1 LAGQIETI
9 DYLKP
14 LKAIEFIEKECEYE
28 KYIRRASKEMGYSID
43 SLNYI
48 IDGLKSIA
56 SRVDSFDE
64 FFGRLSIL
72 KSAIENSGKTGTK
85 MQLF

>member
-1 LAGQIETI
+1 MLLNTWP
-9 DYLKP
+9 DRLKP
-14 LKAIEFIEKECEYE
+14 LIIEAFEGNRIYRKECEYE

-64 FFGRLSIL
+64 FFGKAFHTEISY
-72 KSAIENSGKTGTK
+72 
-85 MQLF
+85 